1 MATKRIIT
9 DKDFGEIIIRTHR
22 LARNITMRTKPN
34 GLYVTV
40 PPLCRTNKILSVID
54 NYRKD
59 LLEKWKRI
67 EPQPLNLNF
76 SIEAP
81 CFRLKVKE
89 GNWKYFTIRFID
101 DETVIYCPPQID
113 FTEESVQK
121 LLKNAIKRALRRKAN
136 EYLPLLLRT
145 WAERYQLSFKQ
156 VKITQ
161 SKSRWGS
168 CSTTQKINLSCYLM
182 LLPPHLMDYVLL
194 HELAHLKEMNHG
206 TDFWRLL
213 DSMTNGQAKQL
224 RKELRA
230 FKLPI

>member
-1 MATKRIIT
+1 MATKRIIP

-89 GNWKYFTIRFID
+89 GYILSSANRFYRRIRTKI
-101 DETVIYCPPQID
+101 
-113 FTEESVQK
+113 
-121 LLKNAIKRALRRKAN
+121 IKECHQTR
-136 EYLPLLLRT
+136 
-145 WAERYQLSFKQ
+145 
-156 VKITQ
+156 
-161 SKSRWGS
+161 SKTKS
-168 CSTTQKINLSCYLM
+168 K
-182 LLPPHLMDYVLL
+182 
-194 HELAHLKEMNHG
+194 
-206 TDFWRLL
+206 
-213 DSMTNGQAKQL
+213 
-224 RKELRA
+224 
-230 FKLPI
+230 